1 MNLYKRT
8 EEWEKRFM
16 TNYYY
21 LASDQKMGL
30 GNGSLDM
37 TEAEVETIPGFDFPV
52 QVEIVNGVEKAWELR
67 ELLQYIQNHMA
78 PYKVCTVQVANL
90 LNSNRVELKVQKK
103 SNILLHELTEPSQL
117 FVQEGQLLT
126 INKVPTSS

>member
-1 MNLYKRT
+1 
-8 EEWEKRFM
+8 M

-21 LASDQKMGL
+21 LASNQKMGL
-30 GNGSLDM
+30 GNGSLDI
-37 TEAEVETIPGFDFPV
+37 TEADLEEIHGFDYPV
-52 QVEIVNGVEKAWELR
+52 QVEIVNGVEKVWELR

-103 SNILLHELTEPSQL
+103 SNILLHEITEPRQL
-117 FVQEGQLLT
+117 FVQEGHLLT
-126 INKVPTSS
+126 IKKVPTFS

>member
-1 MNLYKRT
+1 
-8 EEWEKRFM
+8 M

-78 PYKVCTVQVANL
+78 PYKTCTVQVSNL

-103 SNILLHELTEPSQL
+103 SNILLHEITESRQL